1 MILEL
6 TTVARMGLL
15 RWMPKGSPVSDESWR
30 ARHRIVLLALWLSVP
45 TLFLV
50 GLLGPMPVTETLV
63 LTAVTAGFAVAGSRL
78 RSREAQ
84 AEVTSCGL
92 ILASFAGVDLSGGQV
107 HAHLYILSAVALVAL
122 YQRWLP
128 LLYTIAAVVIHHVG
142 FGLIA
147 PERVF
152 NGDMAM
158 MGVDHQHIPA
168 HDVLLMVLVHTSA
181 VAIEVFAILMFWR
194 FSEQLSAQLQVSLDE
209 LKLREDQLRHQATHD
224 VLTGLPNRAHFGEE
238 VMTQLRSGGRFAVLM
253 LDLDDF
259 KPVNDTYG
267 HHAGDLLLIS
277 VAQRL
282 SDCLGGTDVAAR
294 LGGDEFAVLVRTI
307 ADRDQIQRIADR
319 IIATM
324 SDPFYLDDAKINVT
338 VSMSIGIART
348 DEKVTLTDLMRR
360 ADSAMYSAKR
370 AGKGQWVLHDES
382 GELDASTSTP
392 SRDLVV

>member
-1 MILEL
+1 
-6 TTVARMGLL
+6 MGLL
-15 RWMPKGSPVSDESWR
+15 HWMPKGSPVSDESWR
-30 ARHRIVLLALWLSVP
+30 ARHRIVSLALWLSLP
-45 TLFLV
+45 ALLLA
-50 GLLGPMPVTETLV
+50 GLLGPMPAAETVV
-63 LTAVTAGFAVAGSRL
+63 LTGVTAAFAVAGRL
-78 RSREAQ
+78 VRSREMR
-84 AEVTSCGL
+84 AEVTSFGL

-128 LLYTIAAVVIHHVG
+128 LLYTVAAVVVHHVG

-152 NGDMAM
+152 NIS
-158 MGVDHQHIPA
+158 MGGMNTGPQEIPA
-168 HDVLLMVLVHTSA
+168 HDVLIMVLVHAAA
-181 VAIEVFAILMFWR
+181 VGIEVFAILMFWR
-194 FSEQLSAQLQVSLDE
+194 FSEQLSAQLQDSLDE

-224 VLTGLPNRAHFGEE
+224 VLTGLPNRARFGEE
-238 VMTQLRSGGRFAVLM
+238 VMTQLRSGERFAVLM

-277 VAQRL
+277 VAERL
-282 SDCLGGTDVAAR
+282 SGCLAGTDVAAR
-294 LGGDEFAVLVRTI
+294 LGGDEFAVLVRTV
-307 ADRDQIQRIADR
+307 ADREQIQRIADR

-348 DEKVTLTDLMRR
+348 DETVTLTDLMRR

-370 AGKGQWVLHDES
+370 AGKGQWVLHDGS
-382 GELDASTSTP
+382 GELETSALRP
-392 SRDLVV
+392 EPAAG